1 MLCWELR
8 SRTGLTG
15 DSALKLFWQP
25 NIEVAKRRLHQS
37 PSAKDIKNVWPVGE
51 RRFFD

>member
-15 DSALKLFWQP
+15 DSALKLFWQS